1 MFDRSLDSQVFFS
14 DFEVVIVFDGREIKA
29 IPDKHDEQ
37 FKNSRVST
45 LVLRVLT
52 SDSQDIDTD
61 SVITKAG
68 STYRVYKKDVM
79 RDGLFTKL
87 EAERKNG

>member
-1 MFDRSLDSQVFFS
+1 
-14 DFEVVIVFDGREIKA
+14 VFDGREIKA